1 MRGLRKYYEEIGNVV
16 KWVIDANVAIKW
28 IFPEVDSEIALSIL
42 EDDQAILLVP
52 DFFFSD
58 VTNILWKLI
67 QRQSL
72 SVKKARA
79 SLELIKQV
87 DFKVSDSYGL
97 AMQALDLSIQVQQ
110 SVYDC
115 IYLALAISNDCE
127 MITADERF
135 INAVRQNS
143 NINSLCWLKD
153 WRLQKGL

>member
-1 MRGLRKYYEEIGNVV
+1 MI

-28 IFPEVDSEIALSIL
+28 ILPEVDSEIALSIL

-52 DFFFSD
+52 DFFFSE
-58 VTNILWKLI
+58 VTNILWKFI
-67 QRQSL
+67 QRKSL
-72 SVKKARA
+72 SMEKARA
-79 SLELIKQV
+79 NLELIKQV
-87 DFKVSDSYGL
+87 DFKVFNSYDL

-135 INAVRQNS
+135 LNAVRQNY

-153 WRLQKGL
+153 WRSQKGL

>member
-1 MRGLRKYYEEIGNVV
+1 VV

>member
-1 MRGLRKYYEEIGNVV
+1 MV